1 MTCRKGLRGREFC
14 LADCVLQGGPKN
26 ISEKDGTCCSG
37 ENRDAVVS
45 ASPRTKILSFT
56 EGNEEFARQIVG
68 EFLRI
73 TPPLLQDI
81 KDALKENNPESLKSF
96 CHRMKGNLSYLGE
109 ERLLKIVSSIDCNAP
124 SSEKLHSLFTEMNEV
139 LERLAKEWNLP
150 SPSRSSGVIQSD

>member
-1 MTCRKGLRGREFC
+1 MSKS
-14 LADCVLQGGPKN
+14 GG
-26 ISEKDGTCCSG
+26 IVSSG
-37 ENRDAVVS
+37 ESRDAVAS
-45 ASPRTKILSFT
+45 ASPRAKILFFT
-56 EGNEEFARQIVG
+56 EGNETFARQIVE

-73 TPPLLQDI
+73 TPPLLEDI
-81 KDALKENNPESLKSF
+81 KKALEENDLNSLNGY